1 MSKEGVVRPGILVV
15 AAMGVVGLLGCHC
28 GMRAPTAAAEVDRPP
43 PSTAGPLPAPAPGTG
58 FAVSGPALGT
68 RQVTPRRC
76 IAGGHYQFLGADLVD
91 EQHGLVVRAVADP
104 VYGTAIRVFD
114 RKDSDVATMVLH
126 RADCKKLVADLDSTG
141 SMVNDVLYVSL
152 KLDLDCRTADGNA
165 VVGSYSA
172 DECQ

>member
-15 AAMGVVGLLGCHC
+15 AVMGAGLLGCHC
-28 GMRAPTAAAEVDRPP
+28 GMRAPTAAAEVDHPP
-43 PSTAGPLPAPAPGTG
+43 ASTAELLPAPGAG
-58 FAVSGPALGT
+58 FVVSGRALGT
-68 RQVTPRRC
+68 RQVTPSRC